1 MGRASKN
8 SWAKMKGVLVGSI
21 LVSRVLLENARRL
34 ALPFGTNLISSHH
47 VIGTPAYL
55 LQLRKP
61 VSISFMGALPQRSCF
76 CFSLRVGLAS
86 TK

>member
-21 LVSRVLLENARRL
+21 LVSRVSLENARGL
-34 ALPFGTNLISSHH
+34 GLPFGTNLISSHH
-47 VIGTPAYL
+47 VTGTSAYL
-55 LQLRKP
+55 LRLWKP

-76 CFSLRVGLAS
+76 CFSLRAGLAS